1 MRKVGVTSKAFSNN
15 RQLVSLLASKF
26 PDYKLNLTGKAF
38 SEDELIDFLADCDGC
53 IVALE
58 AITTRVLKESPNLK
72 FISKYGVGLDNIDIP
87 ACNDAN
93 VKVGWKAGVNKSAV
107 AEMTLAFALML
118 LRNLYV
124 TSNYL
129 RQGTWVK
136 NGGVSLFGKTV
147 GIVGLG
153 NIGAELVRILQP
165 FNCRVIACDIED
177 KSSVAKRLGIELVSF
192 DELVC
197 TADVVTLHV
206 PKSPATHGL
215 IDREVLNKMKSSA
228 IVINTS
234 RGGVI
239 NETDL
244 INAIE
249 QHQIAGAAL
258 DVYESEPLEK
268 EALYSLE
275 QVICTPHIG
284 GNSIEAVIAMGE
296 SALEQLDSL
305 YNGSPGIT
313 A

>member
-15 RQLVSLLASKF
+15 QELVSLLAAKF

-58 AITTRVLKESPNLK
+58 SITPRVLKESPNLK
-72 FISKYGVGLDNIDIP
+72 FIAKYGVGLDNVDIQ

-107 AEMTLAFALML
+107 AEMTLAFSLML

-124 TSNYL
+124 TSHYL

-153 NIGAELVRILQP
+153 NIGAEFARILQP
-165 FNCRVIACDIED
+165 FNCRVIAYDIED
-177 KSSVAKRLGIELVSF
+177 RSSVAESLGIELTSF

-197 TADVVTLHV
+197 NADVVTLHV
-206 PKSPATHGL
+206 PKSQATHGL
-215 IDREVLNKMKSSA
+215 IDRKVLSKMKRSA

-234 RGGVI
+234 RGGVV

-249 QHQIAGAAL
+249 QSQIAGAAL
-258 DVYESEPLEK
+258 DVYEAEPLEK

-275 QVICTPHIG
+275 RVICTPHIG
-284 GNSIEAVIAMGE
+284 GNSIEAVVAMGE

-305 YNGSPGIT
+305 YNGAPGII

>member
-1 MRKVGVTSKAFSNN
+1 MTSKAFSNN
-15 RQLVSLLASKF
+15 KELVALLASKF

-38 SEDELIDFLADCDGC
+38 SENELIDFLSDCDGC

-58 AITTRVLKESPNLK
+58 AITPRVLEKSPNLK
-72 FISKYGVGLDNIDIP
+72 FISKYGVGLDNVDIK

-107 AEMTLAFALML
+107 AEMTLAFGLML

-153 NIGAELVRILQP
+153 NIGAEFARLLRP
-165 FNCRVIACDIED
+165 FNCKLIACDIED
-177 KSSVAKRLGIELVSF
+177 RSSVAKELGIELVTF
-192 DELVC
+192 DELIC
-197 TADVVTLHV
+197 KADIVTLHV
-206 PKSPATHGL
+206 PKSRATHGL
-215 IDREVLNKMKSSA
+215 IDRAVLTKMKRSA

-239 NETDL
+239 NETAL
-244 INAIE
+244 INAIK
-249 QHQIAGAAL
+249 QKQIAGAAL
-258 DVYESEPLEK
+258 DVYEEEPLEK
-268 EALYSLE
+268 QELYSLE
-275 QVICTPHIG
+275 RVICTPHIG
-284 GNSIEAVIAMGE
+284 GKSIEAVIAMGE

-305 YNGSPGIT
+305 YNGSPGIK